1 MIKQVSNDIFKN
13 TVRPKLEPVKTK
25 LLTVS
30 PSPSVHQR
38 FVEVNAKT
46 LGLLL
51 GGPTQGNDFES
62 NAKLF
67 YKEFQFEKLGFK
79 SLEDFLQGKNGQSLF
94 TNLIMSDGYS
104 FSAIFSRKKSAHY
117 CTATLD
123 LGDFTAA
130 EIAHFFDPCACDPGL
145 TNAYVAAYGGSTN
158 RLHSFRQFTSSE
170 YH

>member
-79 SLEDFLQGKNGQSLF
+79 
-94 TNLIMSDGYS
+94 
-104 FSAIFSRKKSAHY
+104 
-117 CTATLD
+117 
-123 LGDFTAA
+123 
-130 EIAHFFDPCACDPGL
+130 
-145 TNAYVAAYGGSTN
+145 
-158 RLHSFRQFTSSE
+158 
-170 YH
+170 